1 MFPSAKRAALQAE
14 CTISSGGSGTEEG
27 GEMRQEA
34 GAHRSLK
41 GKPELNPTER
51 LRERHKDINIRII
64 QPRGERAEISIPTP

>member
-1 MFPSAKRAALQAE
+1 M
-14 CTISSGGSGTEEG
+14 GGSGTEEG

-41 GKPELNPTER
+41 GKPEFNPTER

-64 QPRGERAEISIPTP
+64 QPRGEGAERFPFPPPEVIQ